1 MALKMCKMWSN
12 GIKTTFF
19 PKNYEKSS
27 SGWGLR
33 PQTPIASG
41 GWRLRPQ
48 TPVWDTFELQYTS
61 LLKHVSQFTHFRSL
75 TRLLV

>member
-27 SGWGLR
+27 S
-33 PQTPIASG
+33 
-41 GWRLRPQ
+41 
-48 TPVWDTFELQYTS
+48 VCDTFELQYTS
-61 LLKHVSQFTHFRSL
+61 LLKHVSQFTHFRIL

>member
-19 PKNYEKSS
+19 PKNYEKSNFFPKNYEKS
-27 SGWGLR
+27 SI
-33 PQTPIASG
+33 TSG

-48 TPVWDTFELQYTS
+48 TPVCDTFELQYTS
-61 LLKHVSQFTHFRSL
+61 LLEHVSQFTHFRIL